1 MPSSGS
7 LHSQT
12 TSRTFVL
19 PGIIVSATCHGWSS
33 KPLVPSNADSMQS
46 VAGKKQ
52 KDADDE
58 EDDVAQKEA

>member
-1 MPSSGS
+1 MAR
-7 LHSQT
+7 L
-12 TSRTFVL
+12 RNL
-19 PGIIVSATCHGWSS
+19 LLA
-33 KPLVPSNADSMQS
+33 PSNADSMQS